1 MAKDAG
7 LTEANGDLK
16 VLIDQNLSPGKGV
29 VSLVAVHPSTVNP
42 LGEQLLAKTSGQSN
56 VNIAQQVVIGKP
68 QRPAASNALAV
79 GSPHTPALTLP
90 LRTSLP
96 TPHLGLPGS
105 ATEKERRMAR
115 ACGISP

>member
-7 LTEANGDLK
+7 LIEANGDLK

-90 LRTSLP
+90 LRTSLL
-96 TPHLGLPGS
+96 TPHLGLQGS
-105 ATEKERRMAR
+105 ATGKERIAR